1 MILCLATVGAFRRCH
16 SGGTLPEMDDVADRI
31 RALLAVPWQEKAM
44 FGGLSFM
51 VDDKMLLNVRR
62 GGDLLVRVDPERS
75 EQLVAEHGV
84 AVAEMG
90 AGRSMGPSWLTVPA
104 EGFATD
110 EQLQVWLD
118 EALAF
123 NRQAVAHPRRRR

>member
-1 MILCLATVGAFRRCH
+1 MG
-16 SGGTLPEMDDVADRI
+16 DDTADRI
-31 RALLAVPWQEKAM
+31 RALLTIPYLEKAM
-44 FGGLSFM
+44 FGGRSFM
-51 VDDKMLLNVRR
+51 VDDKMLLNVR
-62 GGDLLVRVDPERS
+62 GGGELLVRVDPERS
-75 EQLVAEHGV
+75 DQLVAEYGA

-110 EQLQVWLD
+110 EQLRFWLD

-123 NRQAVAHPRRRR
+123 NTKAVAHPRRRR